1 MHTTIS
7 TNLALALAD
16 YDGKTVAV
24 LEDISRSY
32 GKDSA
37 LLEDSVR
44 LVRAVDTNVST
55 GAAGRPL
62 VHVTTGR

>member
-1 MHTTIS
+1 M
-7 TNLALALAD
+7 NLVLALAD

-24 LEDISRSY
+24 LENISWSY

-44 LVRAVDTNVST
+44 LV
-55 GAAGRPL
+55 
-62 VHVTTGR
+62 